1 MSEKPILHWHHSEFP
16 INFSKTEMFLKCHPD
31 RLIQRFDP
39 RTWLKCTWFP
49 SLMEC
54 SHGKPCENVVFGSKH
69 GGLLRNSHR
78 ICKYL
83 IHLWT
88 HCSLQREILSLKLC
102 FKLCVYTEPYAVSE
116 QIVTSNVWKLKQHME
131 GVLEVLMLPN
141 VSTLFL
147 CSGMLI
153 GPTQMLWHTASWI
166 FPLF

>member
-1 MSEKPILHWHHSEFP
+1 MDITHC
-16 INFSKTEMFLKCHPD
+16 FSLTLA
-31 RLIQRFDP
+31 RLRCFWSVTQIGSFRGLIP
-39 RTWLKCTWFP
+39 EGLNRTWFP

-54 SHGKPCENVVFGSKH
+54 SRGKHCENVVFGSKD
-69 GGLLRNSHR
+69 GRLFRNSHR

-102 FKLCVYTEPYAVSE
+102 FKSCVYTEQYAVSE

-131 GVLEVLMLPN
+131 VLEVLILPN
-141 VSTLFL
+141 VLTLFL

-153 GPTQMLWHTASWI
+153 GPTQMLSHAAPCI